1 MRESK
6 LTGKKRK
13 PDRGE
18 TSFFSFVLAVFGSHH
33 RQRPCPQSTV
43 KNMFCSF
50 LSFAVFRIRSFVLE
64 FLLRFRDTS
73 LLNDSIYVTGWRSS
87 LTHPCHSRSHLY
99 LHLNKI
105 KKKINAGRSRVSVR
119 QRTLLASAMC
129 VCNWF
134 LFRLLFSLSTPSSSS
149 LSHFAPHPLRCT
161 LRTTPHTLHDIYY
174 TIHTNTVCSV
184 RVFLFILRLMV
195 FWWMSA
201 VAAAAATPAA
211 VTTENRIRLGQG

>member
-129 VCNWF
+129 VCAIDF
-134 LFRLLFSLSTPSSSS
+134 CSAFSS
-149 LSHFAPHPLRCT
+149 LFLLLRHHLC
-161 LRTTPHTLHDIYY
+161 L
-174 TIHTNTVCSV
+174 
-184 RVFLFILRLMV
+184 ILRLILSAAHCALLHTRYTIFTIQFTRILYARCV
-195 FWWMSA
+195 FFCLFY
-201 VAAAAATPAA
+201 V
-211 VTTENRIRLGQG
+211 